1 MSNRNAFIL
10 VVSLFFMWG
19 FITVIVDAFI
29 PRLKEVFELDYLQ
42 AGLVQ
47 FAWFTAYGLLGIPGG
62 LLIKKIGYQK
72 GIIVALSICAVG
84 CLLFWPAAHFRVF
97 GFFLSALFVLAGG
110 ITVLQVAANPY
121 IAVLG
126 EARLASSRLNLAQAI
141 NSFGTTIAPI
151 FAATYLLSDTILSQ
165 DEQKALSETK
175 LEAYRM
181 AEASA
186 VKGPFLALAA
196 VFGIIALFFLIQ
208 RLPKIIN
215 PESKGSYAEVFQNTK
230 LKVGALLIFLYV
242 GTEVAIGSFIV
253 NYGLSLEIDSAI
265 VASPLLNKLS
275 LFAASLSGKTLTE
288 MDPKA
293 IIGALVT
300 LYWGG
305 AMIGRF
311 IGSYLTAQFSPHK
324 ILAIFAAIAAVL
336 VAATISA
343 SGITSILFLL
353 SIGLFNSIMFPTI
366 FTLAIDDLGDQKP
379 QGSGILVT
387 AICGGAFIPP
397 AVGGIADA
405 TSFPVAFVLPLVCYL
420 IIGGLAFRFLGQVT
434 N

>member
-1 MSNRNAFIL
+1 
-10 VVSLFFMWG
+10 MWG

-29 PRLKEVFELDYLQ
+29 PRLKDVFELSYLQ

-72 GIIVALSICAVG
+72 GIIVALSICALG

-181 AEASA
+181 AEAGA

-215 PESKGSYAEVFQNTK
+215 PEMFLKAMVKYGVSPKECVIVEDSHYGRQAAFDAGAHLCAVENAEEST
-230 LKVGALLIFLYV
+230 
-242 GTEVAIGSFIV
+242 AI
-253 NYGLSLEIDSAI
+253 AP
-265 VASPLLNKLS
+265 VAS
-275 LFAASLSGKTLTE
+275 
-288 MDPKA
+288 
-293 IIGALVT
+293 
-300 LYWGG
+300 
-305 AMIGRF
+305 
-311 IGSYLTAQFSPHK
+311 
-324 ILAIFAAIAAVL
+324 
-336 VAATISA
+336 
-343 SGITSILFLL
+343 TS
-353 SIGLFNSIMFPTI
+353 
-366 FTLAIDDLGDQKP
+366 
-379 QGSGILVT
+379 
-387 AICGGAFIPP
+387 IPP
-397 AVGGIADA
+397 AVALISIASVPVPA
-405 TSFPVAFVLPLVCYL
+405 ESSFS
-420 IIGGLAFRFLGQVT
+420 T
-434 N
+434 

>member
-72 GIIVALSICAVG
+72 GIIVALSICAFG

-97 GFFLSALFVLAGG
+97 GFFLSALFILAGG

-151 FAATYLLSDTILSQ
+151 FAATYLLSDAILSQ
-165 DEQKALSETK
+165 DEQKALSEAK

-186 VKGPFLALAA
+186 VKGPFLVLAA

-230 LKVGALLIFLYV
+230 LKVGTLLIFLYV

-288 MDPKA
+288 IDPKA

-311 IGSYLTAQFSPHK
+311 IGSYLTAQFPPHR
-324 ILAIFAAIAAVL
+324 ILALFAATAAVL

-405 TSFPVAFVLPLVCYL
+405 ASFPVAFVLPLVCYI
-420 IIGGLAFRFLGQVT
+420 IIGALAFRFLGQSM

>member
-29 PRLKEVFELDYLQ
+29 PRLKDVFELSYLQ

-72 GIIVALSICAVG
+72 GIIVALSICALG

-175 LEAYRM
+175 LEAYRV
-181 AEASA
+181 AEAGA

-208 RLPKIIN
+208 RLQN
-215 PESKGSYAEVFQNTK
+215 HQSKQGSYAEVFQNTK
-230 LKVGALLIFLYV
+230 LKIGALLIFLYV

-253 NYGLSLEIDSAI
+253 NYGLSIDIHEVIKS
-265 VASPLLNKLS
+265 SPQLNKLT
-275 LFAASLSGKTLTE
+275 TL
-288 MDPKA
+288 
-293 IIGALVT
+293 L
-300 LYWGG
+300 
-305 AMIGRF
+305 
-311 IGSYLTAQFSPHK
+311 
-324 ILAIFAAIAAVL
+324 LA
-336 VAATISA
+336 
-343 SGITSILFLL
+343 
-353 SIGLFNSIMFPTI
+353 
-366 FTLAIDDLGDQKP
+366 
-379 QGSGILVT
+379 
-387 AICGGAFIPP
+387 
-397 AVGGIADA
+397 
-405 TSFPVAFVLPLVCYL
+405 
-420 IIGGLAFRFLGQVT
+420 
-434 N
+434 